1 MKNWIIKK
9 YSESAKETISK
20 QVGEVKDSGWQ
31 SSSVIMDNHPCVI
44 VEQNIK
50 LS

>member
-20 QVGEVKDSGWQ
+20 QVGEVKDSGG
-31 SSSVIMDNHPCVI
+31 SLLV
-44 VEQNIK
+44 
-50 LS
+50 